1 MANKTRL
8 PILLILLLLG
18 CWPAPEVWAAKKKR
32 LPVMQEVIHNPEV
45 YLAAPPQ
52 FLRPD
57 GEKFYLAIDVPYDL
71 FYLDNGFYLL
81 YRGAWFASDCFE
93 GPWEKLGKERTPLV
107 LRSSTPQKISE
118 TRKQT
123 MQKFEQSKLNWPPE
137 ALFIPETIDSDALGM
152 DDTTDAD
159 MVQSGNNQQQETD

>member
-1 MANKTRL
+1 
-8 PILLILLLLG
+8 
-18 CWPAPEVWAAKKKR
+18 V
-32 LPVMQEVIHNPEV
+32 PVIQEVINNPEV

-93 GPWEKLGKERTPLV
+93 GPWEKLGKERTPPA
-107 LRSSTPQKISE
+107 LRSCTPQKISE

-123 MQKFEQSKLNWPPE
+123 MHKFEQNKQLWPPD
-137 ALFIPETIDSDALGM
+137 ALFIPEIIDNDSLGT
-152 DDTTDAD
+152 DDTTDVD
-159 MVQSGNNQQQETD
+159 LVQSGYNQQQETE